1 MADDDLPRGSLT
13 FAHLRN
19 RHPAHDEAYWAQLRG
34 LMAGGKRLLG
44 DKAVMDALFPRHPHE
59 EQPVYEN
66 RRARAFNIPY
76 PGEIIGELV
85 GQLAQDPPEA
95 AADGADDWYTDTFM
109 GDVDRKGLTL
119 LGYAQAMVREALT
132 VRTAWA
138 LVDLPAPPQEE
149 PGAEPAINSKA
160 DQEEAGLLRAYVCP
174 VPAEAVIDWED
185 DDDGTLLWA
194 CIWKRTQ
201 RRMAPGEARNRVT
214 DTFTFYDCEGWVQYV
229 VTYDPNKPPQDSEAF
244 APTHSGPHSFGKVP
258 LLRLELPPGL
268 WAMDKLYGTARAHF
282 QQRSAFSYAQ
292 VRGLFPLLTAFLGPE
307 AGGGGEVPAEAQQNP
322 GRATEQKYGI
332 GRINVF
338 GKDDR
343 LEYVGPDAGVY
354 TVASK
359 DLDTLRDEMHR
370 VCSAMA
376 SATDNSASAIGRSG
390 ESKQQDKTAKELV
403 LLDLGK
409 YLGDHL
415 HDMMEL
421 VSTGRGDEGLEWK
434 VNGFRTFDQVS
445 AADAVDTATAV
456 GALDI
461 PSPTFKRVFLTSVAR
476 RIVAHDASPE
486 QLDDIAQ
493 EIEDNVSDEEFAP
506 LPPRPPPGMPP
517 VPGQLPPGGKPPAA
531 GAPPQLPGGPAGGA
545 KGQPLSGAQRVA
557 KGARKAPA
565 SSAKKPAA
573 KK

>member
-1 MADDDLPRGSLT
+1 MPDELPPRSLT

-19 RHPAHDEAYWAQLRG
+19 RHPTHDAMYWAQLRG

-44 DKAVMDALFPRHPHE
+44 DKDVMDALFPQNPNE
-59 EQPVYEN
+59 EKPVYEN

-76 PGEIIGELV
+76 AGEIVGELV
-85 GQLAQDPPEA
+85 GQLAQDPPKGEA
-95 AADGADDWYTDTFM
+95 EGAEDWYAEEFM
-109 GDVDRKGLTL
+109 EDVDRKGLTL

-132 VRTAWA
+132 VRVAWA
-138 LVDLPAPPQEE
+138 LADLPPPPKEGEAQPE
-149 PGAEPAINSKA
+149 SKA

-174 VPAEAVIDWED
+174 VPAESVIDWED
-185 DDDGTLLWA
+185 DDDGNLLWA

-201 RRMAPGEARNRVT
+201 RRVSPTEARNKIT
-214 DTFTFYDCEGWVQYV
+214 DTFTFYDSEGWVEYAV
-229 VTYDPNKPPQDSEAF
+229 KYDPNKPPQDGDTF
-244 APTHSGPHSFGKVP
+244 PPTNEGPHSFGRVP

-268 WAMDKLYGTARAHF
+268 WAMDKLFGTARAHF

-292 VRGLFPLLTAFLGPE
+292 VRGLFPMLTAFLGPE
-307 AGGGGEVPAEAQQNP
+307 AGGGGEVPSEAQQDP
-322 GRATEQKYGI
+322 ARATSQKYGV

-354 TVASK
+354 TVAAD
-359 DLDTLRDEMHR
+359 DLDVLRDEMHR

-376 SATDNSASAIGRSG
+376 SAQDNTPSAVGRSG
-390 ESKQQDKTAKELV
+390 ESKQQDKSAKELV

-409 YLGDHL
+409 YLNDHL
-415 HDMMEL
+415 HDMLEL
-421 VSTGRGDEGLEWK
+421 VSAGRGDPELEWK
-434 VNGFRTFDQVS
+434 VTGFRTFDQVS
-445 AADAVDTATAV
+445 AADAVEVATAV

-486 QLDDIAQ
+486 QLEDIAN

-506 LPPRPPPGMPP
+506 LPPRPPPGSG
-517 VPGQLPPGGKPPAA
+517 PGQAGAKPPAP
-531 GAPPQLPGGPAGGA
+531 GAPPGAPPVAVPPSPGAA
-545 KGQPLSGAQRVA
+545 KGTPLSGAQRTA
-557 KGARKAPA
+557 SAPRAPSKKAT
-565 SSAKKPAA
+565 AKKPAP
-573 KK
+573 KR